1 MSSATI
7 RRPVSPKTRQIS
19 AKSGPSEGWPAVS
32 VDHTPPVTFELVR
45 APHGLDRAR
54 ATLSRIGAFAI
65 VELQKLR
72 HDRTE
77 LVMRMVQPALWL
89 LIFGTTFS
97 HLRVIDTGNVSY
109 QAFLAPGI
117 IAQSAL
123 FISIFYGIQIIWD
136 RDSGVLAKLMVT
148 PAPASALITGKSFAA
163 GVRSVAQV
171 VGVLALA
178 YATGIGLTV
187 NPLRILAAMVVV
199 MLGAAFFACLSMT
212 LAGLVRNRDRLMGI
226 GQAITMPLFFASN
239 ALYPVDVMPGWLHA
253 LSKVNPLSYEVD
265 VLRALLIGTPFHLV
279 DVIVLLV
286 APIVGIVTAS
296 TFLRRLVA

>member
-1 MSSATI
+1 M
-7 RRPVSPKTRQIS
+7 
-19 AKSGPSEGWPAVS
+19 S
-32 VDHTPPVTFELVR
+32 VDRADPPVQVHLVG
-45 APHGLDRAR
+45 APHGLDRLR
-54 ATLSRIGAFAI
+54 TTLSRIGAFAI

-77 LVMRMVQPALWL
+77 LVTRMVQPALWL

-97 HLRVIDTGNVSY
+97 HLRVIDTGSVSY
-109 QAFLAPGI
+109 LAFLAPGI

-136 RDSGVLAKLMVT
+136 RDAGVLAKLMVT
-148 PAPASALITGKSFAA
+148 PAPASALITGKAFAA

-171 VGVLALA
+171 VGVLVLA
-178 YATGIGLTV
+178 YAMRIGLTT
-187 NPLRILAAMVVV
+187 NPLRILAAMATV

-212 LAGLVRNRDRLMGI
+212 LAGLVRSRDRLMGI

-239 ALYPVDVMPGWLHA
+239 ALYPVDVMPAWLRM

-265 VLRALLIGTPFHLV
+265 ALRALLIGTPFHVV
-279 DVIVLLV
+279 DIVVLLIAAV
-286 APIVGIVTAS
+286 IGIITAS
-296 TFLRRLVA
+296 KLLRRLVA

>member
-1 MSSATI
+1 L
-7 RRPVSPKTRQIS
+7 PVVP
-19 AKSGPSEGWPAVS
+19 
-32 VDHTPPVTFELVR
+32 VDQHPIEVTLLR
-45 APHGLDRAR
+45 APHGWQRVG
-54 ATLSRIGAFAI
+54 ATASRIGAFAI

-77 LVMRMVQPALWL
+77 LVTRMVQPALWL

-97 HLRVIDTGNVSY
+97 RLHVINTGSVSY
-109 QAFLAPGI
+109 LAFLAPGI

-136 RDSGVLAKLMVT
+136 RDAGILAKLMVT

-171 VGVLALA
+171 IGVVALA
-178 YATGIGLTV
+178 YLLGVGLTV
-187 NPLRILAAMVVV
+187 NALRILGAMAIV

-212 LAGLVRNRDRLMGI
+212 LAGLVRSRDRLMGI

-239 ALYPVDVMPGWLHA
+239 ALYPVNVMPAWLHV
-253 LSKVNPLSYEVD
+253 LSRVNPLSYEVD
-265 VLRALLIGTPFHLV
+265 ALRALLIGTPFNPADIAV
-279 DVIVLLV
+279 LV
-286 APIVGIVTAS
+286 AAAVLGIATAS
-296 TFLRRLVA
+296 TLLRRLVA

>member
-1 MSSATI
+1 M
-7 RRPVSPKTRQIS
+7 PVDQHPI
-19 AKSGPSEGWPAVS
+19 E
-32 VDHTPPVTFELVR
+32 VTLVR
-45 APHGLDRAR
+45 APRGWQRCG
-54 ATLSRIGAFAI
+54 ATVGRVGAFAI
-65 VELQKLR
+65 VELQKLQ

-77 LVMRMVQPALWL
+77 LVTRMVQPALWL

-97 HLRVIDTGNVSY
+97 RLHVINTGSVSY
-109 QAFLAPGI
+109 LAFLSPGI

-136 RDSGVLAKLMVT
+136 RDAGILAKLAVT

-178 YATGIGLTV
+178 YLMGVGLTI
-187 NPLRILAAMVVV
+187 NPLRILGAMGIV

-212 LAGLVRNRDRLMGI
+212 LAGLVRSRDRLMGI

-239 ALYPVDVMPGWLHA
+239 ALYPVDVMPGWLHV

-265 VLRALLIGTPFHLV
+265 ALRALLIGTAFHPVDIAVLV
-279 DVIVLLV
+279 V
-286 APIVGIVTAS
+286 AAMLGIVTAS
-296 TFLRRLVA
+296 TLLRRLVT